1 MELRMVEQTAPGSE
15 MQGARRVFLALKNG
29 AFHCKLATTSVS
41 MQSCPVV
48 ATLFYDDMTREV
60 VTAKTAP
67 LVTKAVVA
75 ADGKS
80 NNVECRVKQVPLSV
94 ALRSRRDSF

>member
-1 MELRMVEQTAPGSE
+1 
-15 MQGARRVFLALKNG
+15 MQDGRRVFLALKNG
-29 AFHCKLATTSVS
+29 AFHCKLATRTVS

-48 ATLFYDDMTREV
+48 ATLFYDDMEREV

-75 ADGKS
+75 PDGKS
-80 NNVECRVKQVPLSV
+80 STVECRVKASLVLLRASV
-94 ALRSRRDSF
+94 VLLLLVVFPG